1 MCPAGIDSAI
11 LGVDVRRH
19 GAHYVVSLVGELDLS
34 SAPLLARLA
43 ELEGLVSCVVD
54 LHGLGFIDCAG
65 LRALAHLSQE
75 LTARGGRLVV
85 IRPQGHVAR
94 VFDLVGPANWE
105 WASRAGGQCL
115 LWSSQRPDANVPWR
129 G

>member
-1 MCPAGIDSAI
+1 MWTSVAT
-11 LGVDVRRH
+11 
-19 GAHYVVSLVGELDLS
+19 
-34 SAPLLARLA
+34 APTTSYPSWENSISVPLRCLARLA

-94 VFDLVGPANWE
+94 VFDLVGPADWE
-105 WASRAGGQCL
+105 WASRAGGRCL